1 MRRAM
6 VGSTF
11 FRWETALRIVFGSGM
26 VVKTRRLS
34 MTRAFFFVTAVALAA
49 CSHNPPP
56 STTASCAGNRFL
68 IVTNGGDEAVNVF
81 AVNGR
86 TNTEIGTVPQGKK
99 ELAVP
104 ANVRARSEEHTSE
117 LQSQF
122 HL

>member
-1 MRRAM
+1 
-6 VGSTF
+6 
-11 FRWETALRIVFGSGM
+11 
-26 VVKTRRLS
+26 
-34 MTRAFFFVTAVALAA
+34 MTRVFFAAAAIGLAA

-86 TNTEIGTVPQGKK
+86 TTTEIGTVPQGKK

-104 ANVRARSEEHTSE
+104 ANVRATSFYAVAVSRPVFAGSPVSATTDTRVTFVEECRPK
-117 LQSQF
+117 
-122 HL
+122 